1 MPLVENGS
9 SERTGSFRTAEHR
22 HQGKRHVTSLMYAC
36 QQNRDGQVRELLAQN
51 KSQLIKQRD
60 RTMKSALHYCV
71 ENSSATSAELVL
83 AAAPELLDARD
94 KDGFTPLNLAIIA
107 GNISLVRFL
116 LHKRADL
123 NAVDNEKHSLVHWAT
138 VCGEVEALEAL
149 LEAGADPCMPDI
161 HNGYP
166 IHYAAQMCGANSE
179 MGNDTKVGIK
189 MLSKLLARKV
199 SVHVVDSDGRQPILW
214 AASAGSADAVLSLI
228 NAGAAVEAAD
238 KDGLTALHC
247 AASRGHT
254 ECLET
259 LITLCGANV
268 NVIDNHGCT
277 ALFYAVTLG
286 HADCTQLLLNFGA
299 DYDTQDRRGRTSAH
313 CGAAKGQLETL
324 KLLHTAGA
332 DLWKRNVRG
341 ELPLHDAVQSG
352 RRELVRWLLALR
364 PDMVTA
370 ANSDGCSCLHIAAI
384 RNYVEMCRVLLD
396 GESFVNPVMRTSKG
410 ALMTPLDAALAK
422 ENRSCAKYLQLLG
435 GVPASKLTEEAAA
448 LRGQRKAYLDH
459 MDLVTPRLEA
469 SPSLLSGYSTP
480 AMQQFNSLE
489 VPQVSSKVSHDDDQI
504 SSQRSARKVRLR
516 KSKSPRSSSSES
528 DNDADREKR
537 VRRKSRRHVSKEKKE
552 RRVQSV
558 DGAADAAVD
567 AREEN
572 REEADTEHATR
583 AKATRDRSS
592 ASKSKKQL
600 IDMNQITTDDDE
612 VASEASVLETREA
625 ERKEERKIAESNT
638 DANDA
643 KKEEQEKTK
652 AASAKAKS
660 ARHRSQP
667 QAKLEKSKSD
677 KAESQ
682 KVDEAAG
689 KPSTVQQKGESRG
702 QLTPVGEA
710 STSSEQSLTDGSER
724 EKTAATAVVDVK
736 SAAQSPPKLRET
748 GKSKSSSIPSGSG
761 NNRRSESKSRSA
773 SVDTDKSQ
781 RRKPDASP
789 RKKEAER
796 VEKPN
801 KENSEKSDGKA
812 DESKNV
818 EESISS
824 SREENEVEKAKK
836 SESKTPITS
845 EKPRKIVEQ
854 GTKNGEIIA
863 KKSESKT
870 SATSEKTRK
879 IEEQG
884 TKNGAIIAK
893 KSESKTSATSEK
905 NRKIEEQGTKNGEI
919 VAKKSESKTSATSE
933 KNRKIEEQ
941 NSKESEESSDAKI
954 PDTLNENE
962 KVEEEEPKGK
972 LISNK
977 NVEIKNQDA
986 PKTEIKNIEEEK
998 VMNEKSTSKKPE
1010 IEHLDVSQENI
1021 PVEEKKNTNDQST
1034 TEIATNKNKKV
1045 SKERENSREKEE
1057 SSTIKSETKKPDVT
1071 PEIKNDKI
1079 DETALEDV
1087 APKRNQKKTEIIAG
1101 TNAKK
1106 QENGA
1111 KSKKAVSSE
1120 HEKASASKII
1130 ETPKQDSDTSDSV
1143 GKTEGVPDAKSKKS
1157 EIEAPFKTDDPKQKP
1172 SKKQETAKNSRAMS
1186 KERKESEVSKPRQ
1199 TAIKEAS
1206 RVAPSKPPRAALSEK
1221 GDRDGKSQEKAE
1233 GSDACSETNASSSD
1247 VSQTQAEDGTS
1258 DSKSAPDKRA
1268 DSNNRKQRK
1277 LKREANA
1284 SETPGTTEGTAA
1296 ASSDSHSDPT
1306 ETEFQDTDSGVQEK
1320 TGKSSEQESEH
1331 WSESTAHTTADD
1343 KFVEEHSSSS
1353 SRAAKE
1359 EIATGKGDKITE
1371 APGARHK
1378 KPDDAIAIP
1387 SVTVVESGQ
1396 QAKREGPRNK
1406 AAEKDEP
1413 AVIAVAA
1420 VEPKKTVA
1428 FEKQALEPAAEPT
1441 KHLINGKPSQRV
1453 PPLPKGLHQQPIDR
1467 SAQIEEDEKKAR
1479 EIIRRRHE
1487 QSVVS
1492 VTQAVQVSTRKY
1504 QLERRIFQE
1513 LLELKKM
1520 QLRTGRGNESVIV
1533 KRAVDE
1539 YRKAG
1544 LIVGLRQYDGPYSF
1558 RAFEQYLYD
1567 QLKLLQNSSDA
1578 RIIARLKPTDDVSSL
1593 AAALRLSVPRH
1604 SPAFCTVSTHRCHHA
1619 TDAYTNVPVAN
1630 YVARLPQTER
1640 FLPEIESPKKENG
1653 SLVSTATTKTLRHVD
1668 IRKPMTLELSL
1679 GGERQIIALPTE
1691 KLDKSKRYFVSFSI
1705 KPKHTSV
1712 EAGRE
1717 APEDNKHQHATT
1729 I

>member
-1 MPLVENGS
+1 
-9 SERTGSFRTAEHR
+9 
-22 HQGKRHVTSLMYAC
+22 MYAC

-71 ENSSATSAELVL
+71 ENSTATSAELVL

-123 NAVDNEKHSLVHWAT
+123 TAVDNEKHSLVHWAT

-179 MGNDTKVGIK
+179 MGNDAKVGIK

-459 MDLVTPRLEA
+459 MDLMTPRLEA

-528 DNDADREKR
+528 DKDDRGKR
-537 VRRKSRRHVSKEKKE
+537 VRRKSRRHGSKEKKE

-600 IDMNQITTDDDE
+600 IDTNQITTDDDE

-638 DANDA
+638 DAN
-643 KKEEQEKTK
+643 EEQEKTK

-660 ARHRSQP
+660 ARQRSQP

-682 KVDEAAG
+682 KVDEVAG
-689 KPSTVQQKGESRG
+689 KPSTVQQKDESRG
-702 QLTPVGEA
+702 QLSPVGEA

-724 EKTAATAVVDVK
+724 EKTAATAVADVK
-736 SAAQSPPKLRET
+736 
-748 GKSKSSSIPSGSG
+748 
-761 NNRRSESKSRSA
+761 
-773 SVDTDKSQ
+773 D
-781 RRKPDASP
+781 
-789 RKKEAER
+789 
-796 VEKPN
+796 
-801 KENSEKSDGKA
+801 
-812 DESKNV
+812 
-818 EESISS
+818 
-824 SREENEVEKAKK
+824 
-836 SESKTPITS
+836 
-845 EKPRKIVEQ
+845 
-854 GTKNGEIIA
+854 
-863 KKSESKT
+863 
-870 SATSEKTRK
+870 
-879 IEEQG
+879 
-884 TKNGAIIAK
+884 
-893 KSESKTSATSEK
+893 
-905 NRKIEEQGTKNGEI
+905 
-919 VAKKSESKTSATSE
+919 
-933 KNRKIEEQ
+933 
-941 NSKESEESSDAKI
+941 
-954 PDTLNENE
+954 
-962 KVEEEEPKGK
+962 
-972 LISNK
+972 
-977 NVEIKNQDA
+977 
-986 PKTEIKNIEEEK
+986 NI
-998 VMNEKSTSKKPE
+998 N
-1010 IEHLDVSQENI
+1010 
-1021 PVEEKKNTNDQST
+1021 
-1034 TEIATNKNKKV
+1034 
-1045 SKERENSREKEE
+1045 
-1057 SSTIKSETKKPDVT
+1057 
-1071 PEIKNDKI
+1071 
-1079 DETALEDV
+1079 ETALEDV
-1087 APKRNQKKTEIIAG
+1087 APKKNQKKMDIIAG

-1120 HEKASASKII
+1120 HEKATASKII
-1130 ETPKQDSDTSDSV
+1130 EIQKQDSDTSDSV
-1143 GKTEGVPDAKSKKS
+1143 GKAEGAPDAKSKKS
-1157 EIEAPFKTDDPKQKP
+1157 ETEVPLKTDDPKQKP

-1206 RVAPSKPPRAALSEK
+1206 RVAASKPPRAVLSEK

-1247 VSQTQAEDGTS
+1247 VSQTQADDGTS

-1277 LKREANA
+1277 LKREANT
-1284 SETPGTTEGTAA
+1284 SETPGTTEATAA
-1296 ASSDSHSDPT
+1296 ASSDSQSDPT

-1331 WSESTAHTTADD
+1331 SSESTADD
-1343 KFVEEHSSSS
+1343 KFAEEHSSSG

-1359 EIATGKGDKITE
+1359 EIPTGKGDKITE
-1371 APGARHK
+1371 APCARHK
-1378 KPDDAIAIP
+1378 KPDDVIAIP
-1387 SVTVVESGQ
+1387 SVAVVESGQ

-1413 AVIAVAA
+1413 AVIAVFAA
-1420 VEPKKTVA
+1420 EPKKTVA
-1428 FEKQALEPAAEPT
+1428 FEKQALEPPTEPT

-1453 PPLPKGLHQQPIDR
+1453 PPLPKGLHQPIDR

-1520 QLRTGRGNESVIV
+1520 QLRAGRGNESVIV

-1619 TDAYTNVPVAN
+1619 ADAYTNVPVAN

-1705 KPKHTSV
+1705 KPKHTSA
-1712 EAGRE
+1712 ETGRE